1 MTVPITGAEG
11 AEGGEGI
18 TTLAEFPEVQVE
30 LLSVTVKLYIAG
42 ASPEIVVLVPLPGVV
57 MPPGY
62 LVSVQPA
69 EGRPFRTTL
78 PVGTGQVGGV
88 IVPTT
93 GALGVLG
100 CA

>member
-1 MTVPITGAEG
+1 MPDN
-11 AEGGEGI
+11 
-18 TTLAEFPEVQVE
+18 PEVQVE

-62 LVSVQPA
+62 LVSVQAP
-69 EGRPFRTTL
+69 EGRPFSITL
-78 PVGTGQVGGV
+78 PVGTGQEGTV

-93 GALGVLG
+93 GAVGV
-100 CA
+100 